1 VGLLLTKVR
10 GEYIALL
17 ISAVMVVSVSYFR
30 GWLSSTQTFKV
41 AAGGFAVLILGA
53 PFIVQRFLT
62 GAWGE
67 DRLPL
72 MRTAINMFKENW
84 LLGVGVNNYFFYI
97 DQYLPISLRHTWQS
111 AVHNEYLM
119 WAAETG
125 ILGFLLYYALLLV
138 MMKKL
143 WKLTVSPDP
152 WIYLASLG
160 FFAVMLGSLPY
171 RFTSPYFF
179 QEVYSQF
186 CVILAVTCLL
196 ETLERKRLA
205 KVRAGSQASPGTT

>member
-1 VGLLLTKVR
+1 
-10 GEYIALL
+10 
-17 ISAVMVVSVSYFR
+17 
-30 GWLSSTQTFKV
+30 
-41 AAGGFAVLILGA
+41 
-53 PFIVQRFLT
+53 
-62 GAWGE
+62 
-67 DRLPL
+67 
-72 MRTAINMFKENW
+72 
-84 LLGVGVNNYFFYI
+84 
-97 DQYLPISLRHTWQS
+97 
-111 AVHNEYLM
+111 M

-125 ILGFLLYYALLLV
+125 VLGFLLYYALLLV

-160 FFAVMLGSLPY
+160 FFAVMLGSLSY

-196 ETLERKRLA
+196 EKLEKKRLA
-205 KVRAGSQASPGTT
+205 GARVGSQNGGSSQPSSPIAKEAYATCLMRIYVQTSNISRSCTRSFPCYSAERESSARNLSGFPPPWE